1 MPAYGTAPG
10 SFSTDHRMTTCGSD
24 AGITESEIVDFGF
37 QALGLRVYNTCTDP
51 LYINLAAEAATT
63 MMGYIAGCGI
73 FQLDGTIKTSG
84 VGLKTTSTS
93 TGAGLPAARPRVEII
108 AWSA

>member
-1 MPAYGTAPG
+1 MPAYGTALG

-24 AGITESEIVDFGF
+24 AGATASEVMDFGF
-37 QALGLRVYNTCTDP
+37 LAQGVYIHNTCTDP
-51 LYINLAAEAATT
+51 LYLNLAAAVATT
-63 MMGYIAGCGI
+63 TMGFIAGCGI
-73 FQLDGTIKTSG
+73 LTLDGTIKSSG
-84 VGLKTTSTS
+84 IGLMTTSTT